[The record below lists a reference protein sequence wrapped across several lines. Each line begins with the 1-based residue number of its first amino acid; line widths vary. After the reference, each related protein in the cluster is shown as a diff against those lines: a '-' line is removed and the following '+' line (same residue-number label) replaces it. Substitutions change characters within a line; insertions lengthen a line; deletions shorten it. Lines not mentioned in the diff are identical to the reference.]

1 MISEIKI
8 NYLLDVL
15 WYSMEYKED
24 IRRGIMQQYHL
35 IEKQFIKHR
44 LDFDTL
50 LHELLKYDKIGPTI
64 ATGLIWVSYP
74 NSVIPFDK
82 FTTSYCIQKGYL
94 RTPNVTDNYKAKCK
108 KIIKDLK
115 ARPIPITVE
124 EFVREARHEIE
135 TNAKVDKI
143 LCVVNPT

>member
-1 MISEIKI
+1 M
-8 NYLLDVL
+8 LA
-15 WYSMEYKED
+15 
-24 IRRGIMQQYHL
+24 R
-35 IEKQFIKHR
+35 
-44 LDFDTL
+44 
-50 LHELLKYDKIGPTI
+50 
-64 ATGLIWVSYP
+64 A
-74 NSVIPFDK
+74 
-82 FTTSYCIQKGYL
+82 GYL